1 MERIQIFD
9 TTLRDGEQA
18 PGCSMNI
25 HEKTEMALALERLRV
40 DTIEAG
46 FAVSSPGD
54 FEAVQR
60 ISRLVKDCRVASLC
74 RALSGDIDASLAAL
88 REAAAPRVHIFIA
101 TSALH
106 MEHKLR
112 MTPQQ
117 VLESAVASIKYAKK
131 YIDDVEFSAED
142 ATRSDV
148 AFLKRLFR
156 AAIEAGA
163 TTVNVADTVG
173 YATPNEFYRLIH
185 AIRTGVEG
193 IENVTLSVHCHND
206 LGMGVANSVSAIAAG
221 ATQVE
226 CTLNGIGE
234 RAGNAALEEIV
245 MAVRTRRDLFGA
257 DTRIDTRQIYR
268 ATRLLSGITGVSVP
282 PNKPVVGQNAFAHE
296 SGIHQ
301 HGGMQNALTY
311 EIMTPESIGMPRNTI
326 ILGKHSGRHAF
337 EQQLESLGY
346 DLSESQ
352 LDEAFEKFKKIAD
365 RKKTVSDEDLEA
377 IVGAGKIH
385 VPESFV
391 LESFVV
397 NSGNTIN
404 STASVSLR
412 HAGER
417 LDNVAIGDGPIDAVF
432 KAIDKIT
439 KTGYSLDDYSIRAV
453 TAGED
458 ALGEATVRL
467 KKDGKTFTGRG
478 VSMDIIESS
487 VHAYISAINKV
498 VAEEGLTCERE

>member
-1 MERIQIFD
+1 
-9 TTLRDGEQA
+9 
-18 PGCSMNI
+18 
-25 HEKTEMALALERLRV
+25 
-40 DTIEAG
+40 
-46 FAVSSPGD
+46 
-54 FEAVQR
+54 
-60 ISRLVKDCRVASLC
+60 
-74 RALSGDIDASLAAL
+74 
-88 REAAAPRVHIFIA
+88 
-101 TSALH
+101 
-106 MEHKLR
+106 
-112 MTPQQ
+112 
-117 VLESAVASIKYAKK
+117 
-131 YIDDVEFSAED
+131 
-142 ATRSDV
+142 
-148 AFLKRLFR
+148 
-156 AAIEAGA
+156 
-163 TTVNVADTVG
+163 
-173 YATPNEFYRLIH
+173 
-185 AIRTGVEG
+185 
-193 IENVTLSVHCHND
+193 
-206 LGMGVANSVSAIAAG
+206 
-221 ATQVE
+221 
-226 CTLNGIGE
+226 
-234 RAGNAALEEIV
+234 

-268 ATRLLSGITGVSVP
+268 AHPFAVRHNRRKRAA
-282 PNKPVVGQNAFAHE
+282 NKPVVGQNAFAHE

-301 HGGMQNALTY
+301 HGVMQNALTY

-337 EQQLESLGY
+337 EQQLENLGY

-453 TAGED
+453 TA
-458 ALGEATVRL
+458 AKTRL
-467 KKDGKTFTGRG
+467 AKRP
-478 VSMDIIESS
+478 
-487 VHAYISAINKV
+487 SASRRTAKHSP
-498 VAEEGLTCERE
+498 AAAFPWT

>member
-1 MERIQIFD
+1 M
-9 TTLRDGEQA
+9 
-18 PGCSMNI
+18 
-25 HEKTEMALALERLRV
+25 
-40 DTIEAG
+40 
-46 FAVSSPGD
+46 
-54 FEAVQR
+54 
-60 ISRLVKDCRVASLC
+60 
-74 RALSGDIDASLAAL
+74 
-88 REAAAPRVHIFIA
+88 
-101 TSALH
+101 
-106 MEHKLR
+106 
-112 MTPQQ
+112 
-117 VLESAVASIKYAKK
+117 
-131 YIDDVEFSAED
+131 
-142 ATRSDV
+142 
-148 AFLKRLFR
+148 
-156 AAIEAGA
+156 
-163 TTVNVADTVG
+163 
-173 YATPNEFYRLIH
+173 
-185 AIRTGVEG
+185 
-193 IENVTLSVHCHND
+193 
-206 LGMGVANSVSAIAAG
+206 
-221 ATQVE
+221 E
-226 CTLNGIGE
+226 CTLSGIGE

-245 MAVRTRRDLFGA
+245 MAVRTRRDLFDA
-257 DTRIDTRQIYR
+257 DTRVNTRQIYR
-268 ATRLLSGITGVSVP
+268 ATRLLAGITGVSVP

-301 HGGMQNALTY
+301 HGVMQNALTY
-311 EIMTPESIGMPRNTI
+311 EIMTPESIGMPKNSI

-346 DLSESQ
+346 DLNEEQ

-365 RKKTVSDEDLEA
+365 RKKTVSDDDLEA
-377 IVGAGKIH
+377 IVGTGKVR

-439 KTGYSLDDYSIRAV
+439 KTGYALDDYSIRAV

-467 KKDGKTFTGRG
+467 RKNGRRFTGRG

-498 VAEEGLTCERE
+498 VAEEGLTYDRD